1 MVLKNPFSRRKR
13 RGKLFLV
20 PRNRRKDRVR
30 RKILGEG
37 WQGRVYSKNAFVVR
51 KEFKKSH
58 PFRNIRR
65 SVETESTIQRRLSR
79 KGIAPKVV
87 GTGKG
92 YIDMERVRGKTLT
105 AHTANN
111 PRRQRKYGRKLARTV
126 QKMHDIGVSHRDLHG
141 GNVLIT
147 PSGKVKVI
155 DYGFARDRGRPL
167 TMRERRRDYKRV
179 LRKER
184 GNKNE
189 AFRQSFERN
198 YRP

>member
-1 MVLKNPFSRRKR
+1 
-13 RGKLFLV
+13 
-20 PRNRRKDRVR
+20 
-30 RKILGEG
+30 
-37 WQGRVYSKNAFVVR
+37 
-51 KEFKKSH
+51 
-58 PFRNIRR
+58 
-65 SVETESTIQRRLSR
+65 
-79 KGIAPKVV
+79 
-87 GTGKG
+87 
-92 YIDMERVRGKTLT
+92 
-105 AHTANN
+105 
-111 PRRQRKYGRKLARTV
+111 
-126 QKMHDIGVSHRDLHG
+126 
-141 GNVLIT
+141 VLIT